1 MSASLSQT
9 EHTKK
14 FMKDLNYKGV
24 KFNREKK
31 VKLFLILI

>member
-14 FMKDLNYKGV
+14 FMKDLHYKEV
-24 KFNREKK
+24 KFNREKSSNM
-31 VKLFLILI
+31 F